1 MPTLLFSGTKFIF
14 GVPQEIKPLLSAPP
28 GRIRIRLRPNLPGCA
43 FLRTPKSIKKYYL
56 KDCGTHW
63 TLLDLSP
70 VGANLKVTQELL
82 ELPCNGMKQFVNP
95 QTNGVI
101 REGDFTH
108 DQLYR
113 IAEALK

>member
-1 MPTLLFSGTKFIF
+1 MEFPKRSSHSF
-14 GVPQEIKPLLSAPP
+14 QHPP
-28 GRIRIRLRPNLPGCA
+28 GRIRLRPNIPGSA

-63 TLLDLSP
+63 T
-70 VGANLKVTQELL
+70 
-82 ELPCNGMKQFVNP
+82 LPCNGMKQFVNP

-101 REGDFTH
+101 REGDFTP